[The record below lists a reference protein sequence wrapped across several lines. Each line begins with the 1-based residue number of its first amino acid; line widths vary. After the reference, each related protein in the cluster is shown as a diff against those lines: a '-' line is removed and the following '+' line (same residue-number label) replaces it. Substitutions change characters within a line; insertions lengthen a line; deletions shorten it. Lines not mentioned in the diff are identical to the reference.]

1 MSRNQLDSLYMM
13 ILDMD
18 ICSAETLDTIVKIN
32 GYTEKTLN
40 DIIYVR
46 TGYRSLE
53 QMMEEM

>member
-1 MSRNQLDSLYMM
+1 MSRTQLDSLYMM

-18 ICSAETLDTIVKIN
+18 ICSAETLDTITKLN

-46 TGYRSLE
+46 TGYRSIE
-53 QMMEEM
+53 QMMEG